1 MRKHNSKLELIIKH
15 ENYLELKIIII
26 TRNIII
32 KKKPWNEPRVLF
44 RPRKSIEIKF

>member
-32 KKKPWNEPRVLF
+32 KKNLEMNQEYFLDL
-44 RPRKSIEIKF
+44 ENQ